1 MNAHSNDLRQRIL
14 NYALT
19 HSIRETA
26 RIFQVSPDTVHRLKK
41 LYFGTGSVAPLPP
54 KVVRARAVSPEGEL
68 FIKILLLED
77 VDLTLEELCARYENT
92 YGVRVAVTTMHNTL
106 QRMNI
111 SLKKKPSTTPRGTP
125 NNQSTKK
132 SAISIN

>member
-54 KVVRARAVSPEGEL
+54 KVVHAHAVSPEGEL
-68 FIKILLLED
+68 FIKVLLLED
-77 VDLTLEELCARYENT
+77 VDLTLYELCARYENT
-92 YGVRVAVTTMHNTL
+92 YGVRVGITTMHNTL

-111 SLKKKPSTTPRGTP
+111 SVKK
-125 NNQSTKK
+125 NLL
-132 SAISIN
+132 